1 MSNILVVAAHPDDEV
16 LGCGGTIVKHINQ
29 GDEVHVLIL
38 AEGITSRDTK
48 RDRSNSKEELS
59 ELGIAAHKAHKIMGT
74 SSLKLL
80 DYADNRMDS
89 VDLLDIVKTVEEEV
103 KEKKP
108 KIVYTHHHGD
118 LNIDHQITHQAVLTA
133 CRPDPDQSVRKILAF
148 EVQSSTDWQSQ
159 IANKIFTPNH
169 YINIS
174 DYLDFKLKAL
184 EAYSSEMRSW
194 PHSRSIKAVEHLAL
208 WRGSTVGI
216 EAAESFQLIRQIE
229 N

>member
-1 MSNILVVAAHPDDEV
+1 MGNILVVAAHPDDEV

-48 RDRSNSKEELS
+48 RYRSNSKEELS

-103 KEKKP
+103 KGKKP

-133 CRPDPDQSVRKILAF
+133 CRPVPDQSVKKIYCF
-148 EVQSSTDWQSQ
+148 EVPSSTEWQSPSVDTVF
-159 IANKIFTPNH
+159 IPNI
-169 YINIS
+169 YVDIS
-174 DYLDFKLKAL
+174 DTLSLKLDAL
-184 EAYSSEMRSW
+184 RAYESEMRAW
-194 PHSRSIKAVEHLAL
+194 PHIRSIKAVEHLVR
-208 WRGSTVGI
+208 WRGASMGM
-216 EAAESFQLIRQIE
+216 EAAEAFVLVRELI
-229 N
+229 

>member
-1 MSNILVVAAHPDDEV
+1 MSNVLVVAAHPDDEV
-16 LGCGGTIVKHINQ
+16 LGCGGTIAKHINQ
-29 GDEVHVLIL
+29 GDEVHVIIL
-38 AEGITSRDTK
+38 AEGITSRDKKRNTK
-48 RDRSNSKEELS
+48 TSKKQLNQLIES
-59 ELGIAAHKAHKIMGT
+59 AKQAHDILGTT
-74 SSLKLL
+74 SIKFF
-80 DYADNRMDS
+80 DFPDNRMDS
-89 VDLLDIVKTVEEEV
+89 IDLLTVV
-103 KEKKP
+103 
-108 KIVYTHHHGD
+108 KIVEKELSKITPDIIYTHYEND
-118 LNIDHQITHQAVLTA
+118 LNIDHQITNRAVITA
-133 CRPDPDQSVRKILAF
+133 CRPYPNQSVRKILAF